1 MSFYHIK
8 MIIIIIM
15 ALCLS
20 TPSSL
25 AAFSKDKILR
35 LPGQPANVS
44 FSQYSG
50 YITVDPR
57 AGRSLFYWLTEA
69 PSTARLKLRPLVLWL
84 NGGPGCS
91 SIAYGAFEEVGPF
104 RVQPDGRTLKLNPY
118 AWNKVANLLFL
129 DSPAGV
135 GFSYSNTS
143 SDLYQVGDNRTAK
156 DAYKFLRSWLER
168 FPEYKQRPFYI
179 AGESYAG
186 HYIPELSRM
195 IVESNK
201 GLKNPNINFQ
211 GFMLGNPVIDEY
223 HDNVGSHEYWWN
235 HGLISDKTYK
245 QLKTYCRNESFL
257 FPGEECN
264 AALDSAFHEFGD
276 INPYSIYSSPC
287 RKLLNPLVNYYY
299 YNYPWKFRG
308 NDECVAK
315 YTKVYMNRPDVQ
327 KALHA
332 NLTIVIPHP
341 WTTCSSVIR
350 REWKDSPKSMLPIF
364 KELIAAKIRIW
375 VFSGD
380 ADAILPVT
388 ATRHSIRALNL
399 RTIINWS
406 AWYDENNNKQQV
418 GGWMQEYNGLT
429 LVTVRGAGHEVPLTT
444 PKLAFFLFNNFLT
457 NQSMPLLSLN

>member
-299 YNYPWKFRG
+299 YNYFYTHTHTYMILYIKFKRII
-308 NDECVAK
+308 
-315 YTKVYMNRPDVQ
+315 
-327 KALHA
+327 LH
-332 NLTIVIPHP
+332 THTHIYIYIYIYFV
-341 WTTCSSVIR
+341 CSSVIR